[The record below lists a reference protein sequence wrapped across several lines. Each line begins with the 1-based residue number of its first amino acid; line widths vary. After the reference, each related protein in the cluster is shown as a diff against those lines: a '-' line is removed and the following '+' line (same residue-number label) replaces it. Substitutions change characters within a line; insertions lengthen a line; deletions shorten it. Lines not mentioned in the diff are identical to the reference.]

1 MTEREYRQS
10 DGISR
15 SELWRLRESP
25 EKFLWY
31 QEHPEESTPA
41 LVFGSMAHKL
51 VLEPEDFDNEYAV
64 APECDKRTKA
74 GKEEWQAFVDGAGDK
89 TVVTAGDY
97 EKAKAMADKARSI
110 PAVMEL
116 LNGEHEL
123 PIHWTDE
130 DTGEECK
137 ARLDCLTAKDSRPTI
152 VDYKTAADASTE
164 AFVRAAINYGYD
176 FQSGMYCEAVEK
188 KTGVKP
194 RFIFVVQEKAAP
206 YSVNILEADDEFIL
220 RGHDMFRELMGIY
233 HYCKTTGNWYG
244 YMGPDGFANEL
255 GLPAW
260 LKAKEEEPGE
270 AESLDDVI

>member
-10 DGISR
+10 EGISR

-31 QEHPEESTPA
+31 QEHPEDPTPA
-41 LVFGSMAHKL
+41 LVFGVIVHKL
-51 VLEPEDFDNEYAV
+51 VLEPEDFENEYAV

-74 GKEEWQAFVDGAGDK
+74 GKEEWQSFIDGAGEK
-89 TVVTAGDY
+89 TVVTAADY

-116 LNGEHEL
+116 LNGQHEL
-123 PIHWTDE
+123 PIYWTDE

-137 ARLDCLTAKDSRPTI
+137 VRLDCLTSKDGRPTI
-152 VDYKTAADASTE
+152 VDYKTAVDARTE

-188 KTGVKP
+188 KTGEKP
-194 RFIFVVQEKAAP
+194 RFIFIAQEKAAP

-220 RGHDMFRELMGIY
+220 RGHDMFRELLGIY

-244 YMGPDGFANEL
+244 FMGPDGLANEL

-260 LKAKEEEPGE
+260 LKAKEDEPGE